1 MPGSFAKSFEA
12 LLTERGN
19 NMLVLLHI
27 ENIAVIERADIS
39 FQSGFNALTGETGA
53 GKSIVIDAISAILG
67 QRAYRDAIRT
77 GSSKAFISA
86 VFQNV
91 PEYQWFQENGV
102 PISDG
107 EVMIQREIHADGR
120 NICRVNGVPVT
131 VSVLRGLGNQL
142 IQIHGQHD
150 SAQLFDEENH
160 LSMLDAFADHK
171 DLMGR
176 YQTAFQEM
184 DEIRKKIR
192 SLQMDEAE
200 KARRIET
207 LNFQIQEIA
216 RAELKIGEDT
226 DLEEKRRVMRSG
238 EKLMTALSE
247 ASAALYG
254 GDDTEGASAL
264 ISSARQALAA
274 VANISD
280 EVEAAFRQVEELSYS
295 VLDAAER
302 VRDLRDSFDFSPGE
316 LEAVE
321 SRLDVIHRLRR
332 KYGVTCEDILK
343 YMERCQRELD
353 EIQVS
358 DDTIA
363 RLQIDFRKKA
373 KNAKAL
379 AAELSASRRKAAE
392 AFSERLISELRQLDM
407 PRVQFVCQLAPLA
420 HLDLTG
426 ADSCRFMMSA
436 NVGEEL
442 RQMNRVASG
451 GELARIMLAM
461 KNVLSEKDH
470 IPTMIFDEVDTGVSG
485 RAAQK
490 VAEKLH
496 SVSRGKQVLCVTHLP
511 QIAAMADTHFLIS
524 KAEQQG
530 RTYTSVTP
538 LDIEGRKG
546 EIARLIGGAKITENT
561 MKSAEEMLHRT

>member
-1 MPGSFAKSFEA
+1 
-12 LLTERGN
+12 
-19 NMLVLLHI
+19 MLVLLHI
-27 ENIAVIERADIS
+27 ENIAVIEQADIS

-77 GSSKAFISA
+77 GASKAFISA
-86 VFQNV
+86 VFQDV
-91 PEYQWFQENGV
+91 PEYPWFSDNGV
-102 PISDG
+102 PYEQG
-107 EVMIQREIHADGR
+107 EVLIQREIHADGK
-120 NICRVNGVPVT
+120 NVCRVNGIPVT
-131 VSVLRGLGNQL
+131 VSILRGLGNQL

-150 SAQLFDEENH
+150 SAQLFDEANH
-160 LSMLDAFADHK
+160 LSMLDAFADHN
-171 DLMGR
+171 DLILR
-176 YQTAFQEM
+176 YQDAFHEM
-184 DEIRKKIR
+184 DAIRKQIR

-200 KARRIET
+200 KARRMET
-207 LNFQIQEIA
+207 LSHQIQEIQ
-216 RAELKIGEDT
+216 RADLKVGEDEE
-226 DLEEKRRVMRSG
+226 LEEKRRLMRSG

-247 ASAALYG
+247 AAGALYG
-254 GDDTEGASAL
+254 GDDTEGASGLVSVAK
-264 ISSARQALAA
+264 QALAS
-274 VANISD
+274 VASVSG
-280 EVEAAFRQVEELSYS
+280 EVEEAFRQVEELSYS
-295 VLDAAER
+295 LLDAAER

-332 KYGVTCEDILK
+332 KYGVTCADILS
-343 YMERCQRELD
+343 YMQKCQKELD
-353 EIQVS
+353 EIQMA

-363 RLQIDFRKKA
+363 TLQVEFRKKA
-373 KNAKAL
+373 KIAKEL
-379 AAELSASRRKAAE
+379 AAELTAARTRAARE
-392 AFSERLISELRQLDM
+392 FETRLITELRQLDM
-407 PRVQFVCQLAPLA
+407 PRVQFVCELLTLK
-420 HLDLTG
+420 HLEETG
-426 ADSCRFMMSA
+426 GDGCRFMMSA

-496 SVSRGKQVLCVTHLP
+496 SVARGKQVLCVTHLP

-538 LDIEGRKG
+538 LDLEGRKA

-561 MKSAEEMLHRT
+561 LMSAEEMLKHE

>member
-1 MPGSFAKSFEA
+1 
-12 LLTERGN
+12 
-19 NMLVLLHI
+19 MLVLLHI
-27 ENIAVIERADIS
+27 ENIAVIEQADIS

-77 GSSKAFISA
+77 GASKAFISA
-86 VFQNV
+86 VFQDV
-91 PEYQWFQENGV
+91 PEYPWFSDNGV
-102 PISDG
+102 PYEQG
-107 EVMIQREIHADGR
+107 EVLIQREIHADGK
-120 NICRVNGVPVT
+120 NVCRVNGIPVT
-131 VSVLRGLGNQL
+131 VSILRGLGNQL

-150 SAQLFDEENH
+150 SAQLFDEANH
-160 LSMLDAFADHK
+160 LSMLDAFADYN
-171 DLMGR
+171 DLILR
-176 YQTAFQEM
+176 YQDAFHEM
-184 DEIRKKIR
+184 DAIRKQIR

-200 KARRIET
+200 KARRMET
-207 LNFQIQEIA
+207 LSHQIQEIQ
-216 RAELKIGEDT
+216 RADLKVGEDEE
-226 DLEEKRRVMRSG
+226 LEEKRRLMRSG

-247 ASAALYG
+247 AAGALYG
-254 GDDTEGASAL
+254 GDDTEGASGLVSVAK
-264 ISSARQALAA
+264 QALAS
-274 VANISD
+274 VASVSG
-280 EVEAAFRQVEELSYS
+280 EVEEAFRQVEELSYS
-295 VLDAAER
+295 LLDAAER

-332 KYGVTCEDILK
+332 KYGVTCADILS
-343 YMERCQRELD
+343 YMQKCQKELD
-353 EIQVS
+353 EIQMA

-363 RLQIDFRKKA
+363 TLQVEFRKKA
-373 KNAKAL
+373 KIAKEL
-379 AAELSASRRKAAE
+379 AAELTAARTRAARE
-392 AFSERLISELRQLDM
+392 FETRLITELRQLDM
-407 PRVQFVCQLAPLA
+407 PRVQFVCELLTLK
-420 HLDLTG
+420 HLEETG
-426 ADSCRFMMSA
+426 GDGCRFMMSA

-496 SVSRGKQVLCVTHLP
+496 SVARGKQVLCVTHLP

-538 LDIEGRKG
+538 LDLEGRKA

-561 MKSAEEMLHRT
+561 LMSAEEMLKHE

>member
-1 MPGSFAKSFEA
+1 
-12 LLTERGN
+12 
-19 NMLVLLHI
+19 MLDLLHI
-27 ENIAVIERADIS
+27 ENIAVIEQADIS
-39 FQSGFNALTGETGA
+39 FRSGFNALTGETGA

-77 GSSKAFISA
+77 GANKAFISA
-86 VFQNV
+86 VFRDV
-91 PEYQWFQENGV
+91 PEYPWFGDNAV
-102 PISDG
+102 PYDGG
-107 EVMIQREIHADGR
+107 EVLIQREIYADGK
-120 NICRVNGVPVT
+120 NVCRVNGTLVT
-131 VSVLRGLGNQL
+131 VSILRGLGQQL

-150 SAQLFDEENH
+150 SAQLFDEANH
-160 LSMLDAFADHK
+160 LSMLDAFADHG
-171 DLMGR
+171 DLMLR
-176 YQTAFQEM
+176 YQNAFHEM
-184 DEIRKKIR
+184 DDIRKKIR

-216 RAELKIGEDT
+216 RAELKPGEDEE
-226 DLEEKRRVMRSG
+226 LEEKRRIMRSG
-238 EKLMTALSE
+238 EKLMTALSQ
-247 ASAALYG
+247 AAAALYG
-254 GDDTEGASAL
+254 GDDMEGANAL
-264 ISSARQALAA
+264 VSSARQALAT
-274 VANISD
+274 VAGVSP
-280 EVEAAFRQVEELSYS
+280 EVEEAFRQVEELSYQ

-332 KYGVTCEDILK
+332 KYGVTCQDILN
-343 YMERCQRELD
+343 YMEKCQKELE

-363 RLQIDFRKKA
+363 QLQTEFRKKA
-373 KNAKAL
+373 KIAKAL
-379 AAELSASRRKAAE
+379 AAELTESRKQKAQE
-392 AFSERLISELRQLDM
+392 FQQRLITELRQLDM
-407 PRVQFVCQLAPLA
+407 PRVQFVAEISPLK
-420 HLDLTG
+420 HLEESG
-426 ADSCRFMMSA
+426 GDSCRFMMSA

-461 KNVLSEKDH
+461 KNVLSEKDQ

-490 VAEKLH
+490 VAEKLS

-538 LDIEGRKG
+538 LDLEGRKA

-561 MKSAEEMLHRT
+561 LMSAEEMLNR

>member
-1 MPGSFAKSFEA
+1 
-12 LLTERGN
+12 
-19 NMLVLLHI
+19 MLVLLHI
-27 ENIAVIERADIS
+27 ENIAVIEQADIS

-77 GSSKAFISA
+77 GANKAFISA
-86 VFQNV
+86 VFQDV
-91 PEYQWFQENGV
+91 PEYPWFSENGV
-102 PISDG
+102 PFEAG
-107 EVMIQREIHADGR
+107 EVLIQREIHADGK
-120 NICRVNGVPVT
+120 NVCRVNGIPVT
-131 VSVLRGLGNQL
+131 VSILRGLGQQL

-150 SAQLFDEENH
+150 SAQLFDEANH
-160 LSMLDAFADHK
+160 LGMLDAFADHN
-171 DLMGR
+171 DLILR
-176 YQTAFQEM
+176 YQDAFHEM
-184 DEIRKKIR
+184 DAIRKRIR

-200 KARRIET
+200 KVRRIET
-207 LNFQIQEIA
+207 LNYQIQEIQ
-216 RAELKIGEDT
+216 RADLKPGED
-226 DLEEKRRVMRSG
+226 DELEEKRRIMRSG

-247 ASAALYG
+247 AASALYG
-254 GDDTEGASAL
+254 GDDSEGANAL
-264 ISSARQALAA
+264 VSTAKQALAS
-274 VANISD
+274 VANVSA
-280 EVEAAFRQVEELSYS
+280 EVEEAFKQVEELSYS

-332 KYGVTCEDILK
+332 KYGVTCVEILA
-343 YMERCQRELD
+343 YMDKCQKELD
-353 EIQVS
+353 EIQVA

-363 RLQIDFRKKA
+363 RLQVEFRKKA
-373 KNAKAL
+373 KTAKAL
-379 AAELSASRRKAAE
+379 AAELTEARTKAARE
-392 AFSERLISELRQLDM
+392 FETRLISELRQLDM
-407 PRVQFVCQLAPLA
+407 PRVQFVCEISPLK
-420 HLDLTG
+420 HLDETG
-426 ADSCRFMMSA
+426 GDACRFMMSA

-496 SVSRGKQVLCVTHLP
+496 SVAMGKQVLCVTHLP

-538 LDIEGRKG
+538 LDIEGRKA

-561 MKSAEEMLHRT
+561 LMSAEEMLRH

>member
-1 MPGSFAKSFEA
+1 
-12 LLTERGN
+12 
-19 NMLVLLHI
+19 MLDLLHI
-27 ENIAVIERADIS
+27 ENIAVIEQADIS
-39 FQSGFNALTGETGA
+39 FRSGFNALTGETGA

-77 GSSKAFISA
+77 GANKAFISA
-86 VFQNV
+86 LFQQV
-91 PEYQWFQENGV
+91 PEYPWFGENSV
-102 PISDG
+102 PFEGG
-107 EVMIQREIHADGR
+107 EVLIQREIYADGK
-120 NICRVNGVPVT
+120 NVCRVNGVPVT
-131 VSVLRGLGNQL
+131 VSILRGLGQQL

-150 SAQLFDEENH
+150 SAQLFDEANH
-160 LSMLDAFADHK
+160 LSMLDAYADHG

-176 YQTAFQEM
+176 YQAAFHEM
-184 DEIRKKIR
+184 DDIRRKIR

-207 LNFQIQEIA
+207 LNFQINEIS
-216 RAELKIGEDT
+216 RAELKPGEDEE
-226 DLEEKRRVMRSG
+226 LEEKRRIMRSG
-238 EKLMTALSE
+238 EKLMTALSQ
-247 ASAALYG
+247 AAGALYG
-254 GDDTEGASAL
+254 EDDMEGANAL
-264 ISSARQALAA
+264 VSSARQALAS
-274 VANISD
+274 VAGVSPQ
-280 EVEAAFRQVEELSYS
+280 VEEAFRQVEELSYS

-302 VRDLRDSFDFSPGE
+302 VRDLRDGFDFSPGE

-332 KYGVTCEDILK
+332 KYGVTCQDILD
-343 YMERCQRELD
+343 YMEKCRKELE

-363 RLQIDFRKKA
+363 QLQTEFRKKA
-373 KNAKAL
+373 KIAKAL
-379 AAELSASRRKAAE
+379 AAELSQSRKEKAKE
-392 AFSERLISELRQLDM
+392 FEQRLINELRQLDM
-407 PRVQFVCQLAPLA
+407 PKVQFVAELAPLK
-420 HLDLTG
+420 HLEESG
-426 ADSCRFMMSA
+426 GDSCRFMMSA

-490 VAEKLH
+490 VAEKLRA
-496 SVSRGKQVLCVTHLP
+496 VSRGKQVLCVTHLP

-538 LDIEGRKG
+538 LNLEGRKE

-561 MKSAEEMLHRT
+561 LMSAEEMLRH

>member
-1 MPGSFAKSFEA
+1 
-12 LLTERGN
+12 
-19 NMLVLLHI
+19 MLELLHI
-27 ENIAVIERADIS
+27 ENIAVIEQADIS
-39 FQSGFNALTGETGA
+39 FQPGFNALTGETGA

-77 GSSKAFISA
+77 GSSRAFISA

-91 PEYQWFQENGV
+91 PELSWFRENGV
-102 PISDG
+102 PTENG
-107 EVMIQREIHADGR
+107 EVLIQREIHSDGR
-120 NICRVNGVPVT
+120 NVCRVNGIPVT

-150 SAQLFDEENH
+150 SAQLFDEANH
-160 LSMLDAFADHK
+160 LGMLDAYADH
-171 DLMGR
+171 DGLIEEYR
-176 YQTAFQEM
+176 NAFLEM
-184 DEIRKKIR
+184 DGIRRQIR
-192 SLQMDEAE
+192 ALHMDEAE
-200 KARRIET
+200 KARRVES
-207 LNFQIQEIA
+207 LQFQIQEIA
-216 RAELKIGEDT
+216 RAELKPGED
-226 DLEEKRRVMRSG
+226 DELEDKRRLMRSG

-247 ASAALYG
+247 AAAALYG
-254 GDDTEGASAL
+254 GDDSEGASAMV
-264 ISSARQALAA
+264 SAAKHALAQ
-274 VANISD
+274 VAGVSED
-280 EVEAAFRQVEELSYS
+280 VEAVFRQVDELVYS
-295 VLDAAER
+295 VMDAAER

-332 KYGVTCEDILK
+332 KYGASCEEILAYQEK
-343 YMERCQRELD
+343 CQKELD
-353 EIQVS
+353 QIEMS

-363 RLQIDFRKKA
+363 RLQMQFREKA
-373 KNAKAL
+373 KIAKAL
-379 AAELSASRRKAAE
+379 AARLTEAREAAAREFE
-392 AFSERLISELRQLDM
+392 ARLVSELRQLDM
-407 PRVQFVCQLAPLA
+407 PRVQFVCQLGRLPR
-420 HLDLTG
+420 LDESG
-426 ADSCRFMMSA
+426 QDSCCFLMSA

-461 KNVLSEKDH
+461 KNVLSEKDR

-490 VAEKLH
+490 VAEKLS

-524 KAEQQG
+524 KAEQNG

-538 LDIEGRKG
+538 LDLEGRKG
-546 EIARLIGGAKITENT
+546 EIARLIGGAKITETT
-561 MKSAEEMLHRT
+561 MKSAEEMLRRD